1 MWCVIGTTSCVWP
14 GLQDVGVSA
23 HVDKVLAAVVALGGD
38 AGTPIEDIIAELEP
52 SALDAVGLLAIPRG
66 KVTRALAAAKEKLA
80 HGAALL
86 SPAVLHWQ
94 SSTAAARGS
103 RTSSGGTG
111 VIGSVH
117 ATDLARVR
125 SLGAG
130 AFGEVYLA
138 LWRGDTRVAVKANG
152 VRCADG
158 SAIHRERRLLET
170 LARHPHNNIVTVY
183 GMCEDAIDGELR
195 IVMQYCEL
203 GNLEDYLRRETTVGR
218 RCGVTSGLHLLNRRG
233 GCVCVSVYVRVC
245 LRQADQKLTVL
256 TALRVLQQCC
266 AALRHLHH
274 HGIMH
279 RDFRAANCLVASA
292 LPLVIK
298 VSDFGVSHQ
307 LSRFYRSNGDGGGAD
322 SNAASAG
329 PGVAGSVVV
338 GAEGLGPHQW
348 MAPEVLTGSFDG
360 GRDVTPASD
369 VYMLGGLMFEV
380 LTGGRHPFHW
390 IPAEVLLRRR
400 LTPADT
406 LLRLPGRAPAS
417 GLRDLSVVEAARADG
432 VPMEW
437 KVAPASGLDDDAVSA
452 ASAARFLDVVALM
465 EHCLDAE
472 PSRRPSVSSLQRR
485 LMALI
490 AAEEAGMP
498 HEVPDVSYVGAEHQ

>member
-14 GLQDVGVSA
+14 GLQDVGVST

-38 AGTPIEDIIAELEP
+38 ADTPIEDIIAELEP

-80 HGAALL
+80 HGTALL

-94 SSTAAARGS
+94 SSSTAAARGS
-103 RTSSGGTG
+103 RTSSGGGGAG

-218 RCGVTSGLHLLNRRG
+218 RCGVYCER
-233 GCVCVSVYVRVC
+233 
-245 LRQADQKLTVL
+245 
-256 TALRVLQQCC
+256 
-266 AALRHLHH
+266 
-274 HGIMH
+274 
-279 RDFRAANCLVASA
+279 
-292 LPLVIK
+292 
-298 VSDFGVSHQ
+298 
-307 LSRFYRSNGDGGGAD
+307 
-322 SNAASAG
+322 
-329 PGVAGSVVV
+329 
-338 GAEGLGPHQW
+338 
-348 MAPEVLTGSFDG
+348 
-360 GRDVTPASD
+360 
-369 VYMLGGLMFEV
+369 
-380 LTGGRHPFHW
+380 GGRHVRP
-390 IPAEVLLRRR
+390 
-400 LTPADT
+400 
-406 LLRLPGRAPAS
+406 PG
-417 GLRDLSVVEAARADG
+417 
-432 VPMEW
+432 
-437 KVAPASGLDDDAVSA
+437 
-452 ASAARFLDVVALM
+452 
-465 EHCLDAE
+465 CTC
-472 PSRRPSVSSLQRR
+472 
-485 LMALI
+485 
-490 AAEEAGMP
+490 
-498 HEVPDVSYVGAEHQ
+498 